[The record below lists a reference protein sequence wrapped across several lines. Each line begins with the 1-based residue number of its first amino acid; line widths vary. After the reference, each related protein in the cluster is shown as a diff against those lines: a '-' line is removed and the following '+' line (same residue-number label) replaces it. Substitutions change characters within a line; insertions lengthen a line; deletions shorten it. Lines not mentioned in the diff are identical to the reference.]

1 MIFAHFLSD
10 LKAPN
15 SLRASAEKLVQFLI
29 KPCKNDVEK
38 ARALIRW
45 VSENIQYD
53 TDYLKTGIETA
64 KTASAV
70 LLTGK
75 AICDGYSSAV
85 NELGR

>member
-1 MIFAHFLSD
+1 M
-10 LKAPN
+10 
-15 SLRASAEKLVQFLI
+15 EFLI
-29 KPCKNDVEK
+29 KPCKNDVER